1 MDNYRPISILSIF
14 SKIFEKVMKTYL
26 VTYMDETNLLS
37 RNQFGFQRGKST
49 EDALT
54 EFSTKLYH
62 QLDQKN
68 HALSIFI
75 DFSKAFDT
83 VPHDILIKKIR
94 ILWDKGRSQPLVL
107 RLSE

>member
-1 MDNYRPISILSIF
+1 MDNYRPISILNIF
-14 SKIFEKVMKTYL
+14 SKIFEKVIKTYA
-26 VTYMDETNLLS
+26 VKYMDETNLLS
-37 RNQFGFQRGKST
+37 EQQFGFQKGKST
-49 EDALT
+49 EDALI
-54 EFSTKLYH
+54 EFSTKLYR

-94 ILWDKGRSQPLVL
+94 ILWDKG
-107 RLSE
+107 